1 MALEQD
7 HIPDAEP
14 SQVEGRAR
22 PVGASSDD
30 NDVSG
35 GHSGAPM
42 VAEPGT
48 GRNPAGSHIFP
59 EIFPETITVPE
70 TGARFRASTQH
81 VYGIH
86 PTDAWPRDAGLPLA
100 LRAKLLRR
108 IVTIRATSVYS
119 AAYPSPRRPHRRRS
133 LARRAS
139 GSPASRGQA

>member
-35 GHSGAPM
+35 GHSGGPM

-86 PTDAWPRDAGLPLA
+86 PTRLA
-100 LRAKLLRR
+100 SKR
-108 IVTIRATSVYS
+108 RAT
-119 AAYPSPRRPHRRRS
+119 ARP
-133 LARRAS
+133 
-139 GSPASRGQA
+139 PGQAPPTHRDNQGDNRI

>member
-35 GHSGAPM
+35 GHSGGPM

-59 EIFPETITVPE
+59 EIFPETLTVPE
-70 TGARFRASTQH
+70 PGARFRASTQH

-86 PTDAWPRDAGLPLA
+86 PTDAWPRNVSLPPA
-100 LRAKLLRR
+100 LRTQPPRR
-108 IVTIRATSVYS
+108 IETTGPTSVYTS
-119 AAYPSPRRPHRRRS
+119 AHPSPQR
-133 LARRAS
+133 
-139 GSPASRGQA
+139 